1 MFNKIHRVLWVF
13 KILIL
18 YGSLSS
24 SNLTISRENMVDNTN
39 DEKSRTFLIALR
51 KIIQAIDQHSISLK
65 KKFGLTGPQ
74 LIILQSLLAHGQLS
88 VTQLSKNVSLS
99 QATVTDITKRLEK
112 KEYITR
118 EKSQDDKRKTNIA
131 LTGQGRVILN
141 DVPPLLQEQF
151 TDRFS
156 RLESWEQLMIESA
169 FERVVSMMSAEEIDA
184 SPMMII
190 GSVEPKK
197 Q

>member
-1 MFNKIHRVLWVF
+1 MA
-13 KILIL
+13 
-18 YGSLSS
+18 
-24 SNLTISRENMVDNTN
+24 DNTS
-39 DEKSRTFLIALR
+39 DERNRAFLIALR
-51 KIIQAIDQHSISLK
+51 KIIQAIDQHSVSLK

-118 EKSQDDKRKTNIA
+118 ERSLDDKRKTNIA
-131 LTGQGRVILN
+131 LMEKGKAIL
-141 DVPPLLQEQF
+141 DEVPPLLQEQF

-156 RLESWEQLMIESA
+156 RLESWEQLMIESS
-169 FERVVSMMSAEEIDA
+169 FERVVSMMSADGIDA

-190 GSVEPKK
+190 GSVGPKES
-197 Q
+197 